1 MRRIAFG
8 FLGILGVL
16 FGIALILPFF
26 LNVNDYKPQIVAKA
40 KETLGR
46 DVYIDGKLSL
56 SLLPSPK
63 FSIGQISIGNRGTPQ
78 NGSLKDPVRIKNLTV
93 SIDLLPLLKKKIKI
107 NTIDLYSPEIFL
119 ENFSDG
125 RVNWAGALLAPP
137 PPDKPSS
144 PSSPNFEVALDKV
157 LVHNGQIAY
166 HEKGKDFDI
175 QEINLSTQLG
185 SLQGPYKIS
194 GTLKA
199 LGRQVIID
207 TNLGALGESQE
218 ASHEKTQDVALKVQI
233 GEATSMLEGK
243 ASLSSLTFKGNLKAS
258 ATPKAFMKNRPQE
271 KEPPLLSK
279 PLHLD
284 ATVVANTATI
294 SLNPIN
300 LEIGSARPSGALKVT
315 LKDTLRVDGNV
326 NNLPGIKQCAFT
338 LSPSSEGLSGSVR
351 TTITQ
356 GKKFLDWLDIETKTM
371 PPALMGSLSLST
383 NYILG
388 DMVRL
393 KNLSLMIQDA
403 KLQGSASWQS
413 PKGVPLVAVDFESP
427 KIENIFK
434 LLGAKDPKPLGVGKF
449 KANIQWNATSFH
461 LAHLKGQLG
470 AKLSFAGDVA
480 IDHAT
485 VKPKVKAAL
494 SFNSINVDT
503 LLASRQIE
511 NSCYP
516 PDGREGK
523 IFLISAHASH
533 WSSAPLDFS
542 FLDKFDGQL
551 EINASQLHL
560 KDFLISSPKLV
571 ATIQNGRLNMSAL
584 TGSIFG
590 GSLIGNGSFTSDNAL
605 HFQVALKEANL
616 KNLPTQKSHIKIVGG
631 NLFFSSNLSTHGE
644 SAQAMIRNLHGPVNI
659 TAKNGVINGFDLH
672 TISQRLENLQNPAS
686 LLGLLT
692 TSMGQGQTPFSSF
705 KGDIIFKDG
714 VGTIQ
719 SMHLVAQDGQGQASG
734 QIDLPH
740 YLLNIQAQF
749 QLTEHPKIPPFH
761 MHLSGAIDNPSRQLD
776 TSALQRYMME
786 NVFKGALE
794 KLGKLKP
801 NNLLESTLGSDKG
814 SSLDKP
820 GKIVKD
826 IFKGIF

>member
-16 FGIALILPFF
+16 FGIALIIPFF
-26 LNVNDYKPQIVAKA
+26 LDINDYKPQIIAKA
-40 KETLGR
+40 KEALGR
-46 DVYIDGKLSL
+46 DISIDGKLSL

-63 FSIGQISIGNRGTPQ
+63 FSIGQIIIRNQVNPQ
-78 NGSLKDPVRIKNLTV
+78 NGSPKDLVRIKNLTV
-93 SIDLLPLLKKKIKI
+93 SIDLFPLLKKKIKI
-107 NTIDLYSPEIFL
+107 KTIDLYSPEIFL
-119 ENFSDG
+119 EKFADG
-125 RVNWAGALLAPP
+125 HLNWTGPLLASSPS
-137 PPDKPSS
+137 DKPSS
-144 PSSPNFEVALDKV
+144 PFHPNFEIALDKI
-157 LVHNGQIAY
+157 LVHNGHVVY
-166 HEKGKDFDI
+166 HEKSKDFDI

-199 LGRQVIID
+199 LGQKVIID
-207 TNLGALGESQE
+207 TKLGVLGESQE
-218 ASHEKTQDVALKVQI
+218 ASHEQTQDVALKVQI

-258 ATPKAFMKNRPQE
+258 ATPKAFMKSRPQE
-271 KEPPLLSK
+271 KESPLLSK
-279 PLHLD
+279 PLHLE
-284 ATVVANTATI
+284 AAVVANTATI

-300 LEIGSARPSGALKVT
+300 LEIGSARPTGALKVT
-315 LKDTLRVDGNV
+315 LKDTLRVDGKV

-351 TTITQ
+351 TTIAQ
-356 GKKFLDWLDIETKTM
+356 GKEFLNWLDIETKTM

-383 NYILG
+383 NYTLG
-388 DMVRL
+388 DTVRL
-393 KNLSLMIQDA
+393 KNLNVMVQDA

-413 PKGVPLVAVDFESP
+413 LKGVPLVALDLESP
-427 KIENIFK
+427 KIEKIFK
-434 LLGAKDPKPLGVGKF
+434 LLGVQDPKPLGVGKF

-461 LAHLKGQLG
+461 LEHLKGQLG
-470 AKLSFAGDVA
+470 NKLSFAGDVA

-485 VKPKVKAAL
+485 VKPKVKAVL

-511 NSCYP
+511 NSCYS
-516 PDGREGK
+516 PDVREGK
-523 IFLISAHASH
+523 IFLISAHASP
-533 WSSAPLDFS
+533 WSNAPLDFS

-551 EINASQLHL
+551 EINASQLHV

-571 ATIQNGRLNMSAL
+571 ATIQNGRLNLNAL

-590 GSLIGNGSFTSDNAL
+590 GSLIGNGSLTSDNAL

-616 KNLPTQKSHIKIVGG
+616 KNLPAQKSHIKIVAG
-631 NLFFSSNLSTHGE
+631 NLFFSSNLSTQGE
-644 SAQAMIRNLHGPVNI
+644 NVRAMIRNLHGPVNI
-659 TAKNGVINGFDLH
+659 TAKNGIINGFDLD
-672 TISQRLENLQNPAS
+672 TMGQRLGNLQNPAS
-686 LLGLLT
+686 LLALLT

-719 SMHLVAQDGQGQASG
+719 SMHLVAQGGEGQASG

-801 NNLLESTLGSDKG
+801 NNLLESTLGGDKG
-814 SSLDKP
+814 SPLDKP